1 MEQNYS
7 KKNKLINGPRKL
19 VISRILA
26 FSKYYE
32 KNKRILKDSKKETD
46 F

>member
-7 KKNKLINGPRKL
+7 KKDKLINGPRKP

-26 FSKYYE
+26 FSKYYDQ
-32 KNKRILKDSKKETD
+32 NRRILKDSKKETE

>member
-1 MEQNYS
+1 MEQKYS

-26 FSKYYE
+26 FSKYYDQ
-32 KNKRILKDSKKETD
+32 NRGILKDSKKETD